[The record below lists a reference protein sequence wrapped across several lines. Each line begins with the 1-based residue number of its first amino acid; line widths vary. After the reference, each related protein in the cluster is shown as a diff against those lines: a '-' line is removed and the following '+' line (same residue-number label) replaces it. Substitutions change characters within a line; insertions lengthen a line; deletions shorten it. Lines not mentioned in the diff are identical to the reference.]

1 MKLYEFFGAPTN
13 KEESND
19 MRDNMSG
26 KTQADDDKLA
36 DDVYWFI
43 LDDDELHKEM
53 FLPLAKEIAAKQKE
67 DDFDHGKYAKKWL
80 PMVNK
85 GCIKYY
91 KKSEHTEDPRD
102 LFTKAMRKGI
112 CQRLADQHHTDI
124 EKGEYNPGK

>member
-19 MRDNMSG
+19 MRDKMSG

-36 DDVYWFI
+36 DELYWFI

-53 FLPLAKEIAAKQKE
+53 FLPLAKEITEKQKE
-67 DDFDHGKYAKKWL
+67 GNFDHGEYAKKWL

-85 GCIKYY
+85 GCIKFY
-91 KKSEHTEDPRD
+91 KKSELKEDPRD
-102 LFTKAMRKGI
+102 LFTKSMRKGL
-112 CQRLADQHHTDI
+112 CQRLADQHHKDI
-124 EKGEYNPGK
+124 EKGEYNLGK